1 MYFFKFI
8 SKVLTV
14 LYIYLCIFIS
24 LYLKFFPLFVIKV
37 FFLSIFISFLYIEEE
52 HLTSIIESSS
62 VCPDP
67 FATPKTF
74 HLPTVSL
81 ETTSKQH
88 NNTLSLSC
96 NYWYLG
102 NSSECRLKER
112 GVAGGFRKLQHI
124 EYCISWFQIISDF
137 WYCPAIETSNCEIIL
152 F

>member
-1 MYFFKFI
+1 MYIYQFI
-8 SKVLTV
+8 SEIFSFICYKSFL
-14 LYIYLCIFIS
+14 LIYFYFIS
-24 LYLKFFPLFVIKV
+24 VHWRRTSDQYNRVV
-37 FFLSIFISFLYIEEE
+37 VSLSGSFRDTKNISP
-52 HLTSIIESSS
+52 SKS
-62 VCPDP
+62 
-67 FATPKTF
+67 
-74 HLPTVSL
+74 SL

-124 EYCISWFQIISDF
+124 EYWISWFQIISDF